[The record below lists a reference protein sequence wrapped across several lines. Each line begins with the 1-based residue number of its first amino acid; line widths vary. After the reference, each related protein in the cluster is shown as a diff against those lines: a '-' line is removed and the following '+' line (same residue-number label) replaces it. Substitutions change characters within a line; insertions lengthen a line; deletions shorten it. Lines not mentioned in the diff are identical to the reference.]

1 LNIVR
6 FEDLTIKLYKYIAF
20 YGLLNVF
27 YIMEFDAIGQPCPF
41 SESSKCVLV
50 DYHSLEDYEIKES
63 VDYFLC
69 FGSEYHQENLKWSYD
84 AILNSCT
91 PDLRDILAG
100 KMQVY
105 SDDRKTGPIL
115 FMLLVRQLTNVSPQA
130 SCIMVNKVVGMKIS
144 DFEGESITLV
154 NKTLN
159 AAHKWLTMIHC
170 LPPDFVLI
178 VLDIYETTSV
188 PYFARYLD
196 TFKLHSIN
204 DKHMLGHDE
213 LMEMAAK
220 FYEEAILSR
229 KWDRSHSSSV
239 FNATPSPSNNIS
251 GHPSSGRD
259 HTPTIK
265 NMGNASSGGSSGGKG
280 VCRKNQTSVYTPPP
294 EGGSESKDIFGIPHR
309 YCHVCK
315 RWTFGTCMHFTKDHT
330 TSHNNSGGGNATAP
344 PRSTS
349 TTETAVPP
357 ETSARLTRS
366 AEFQRINFANG
377 L

>member
-1 LNIVR
+1 MTTTPINSRFASDTAGKEYDFLGIDDFLPTPCSDTAIKMTGINAMSGKECMELSLTDRTKLWKEISRGMHLDKFRLVDELTGLESLVTMENIVR
-6 FEDLTIKLYKYIAF
+6 FEDLIIKLYKYIAF

-27 YIMEFDAIGQPCPF
+27 YIMEFDAIGRPCPF

-50 DYHSLEDYEIKES
+50 DYHSLEDYEVEEL

-115 FMLLVRQLTNVSPQA
+115 FMLLVSQLTNVSPQA
-130 SCIMVNKVVGMKIS
+130 SRIMVNKVIGMKMS
-144 DFEGESITLV
+144 DFEGKSITLV

-159 AAHKWLTMIHC
+159 AAHKWLTMIHH

-178 VLDIYETTSV
+178 VLDIYETISV

-196 TFKLHSIN
+196 TIELHSIN
-204 DKHMLGHDE
+204 AKHMLGHDQ

-220 FYEEAILSR
+220 FYEEA
-229 KWDRSHSSSV
+229 
-239 FNATPSPSNNIS
+239 
-251 GHPSSGRD
+251 
-259 HTPTIK
+259 
-265 NMGNASSGGSSGGKG
+265 
-280 VCRKNQTSVYTPPP
+280 
-294 EGGSESKDIFGIPHR
+294 
-309 YCHVCK
+309 
-315 RWTFGTCMHFTKDHT
+315 
-330 TSHNNSGGGNATAP
+330 
-344 PRSTS
+344 
-349 TTETAVPP
+349 
-357 ETSARLTRS
+357 
-366 AEFQRINFANG
+366 
-377 L
+377 